1 MQFYKNN
8 IKFKKLCPP
17 PPKKMKFR
25 QKDAQS
31 IHNISTVLNKIHG
44 KKQNRDKIRY
54 NKTFSIFRLN
64 DNDIKTSC

>member
-1 MQFYKNN
+1 
-8 IKFKKLCPP
+8 
-17 PPKKMKFR
+17 MKFR

-31 IHNISTVLNKIHG
+31 IHDISTVLNKIHG